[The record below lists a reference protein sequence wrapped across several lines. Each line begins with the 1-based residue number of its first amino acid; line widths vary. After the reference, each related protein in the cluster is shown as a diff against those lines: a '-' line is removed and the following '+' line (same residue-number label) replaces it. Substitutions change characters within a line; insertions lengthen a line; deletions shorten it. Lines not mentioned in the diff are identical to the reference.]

1 MQQRELFEKVKRG
14 EATQAERDQ
23 LLEWIDSCDSEVDE
37 YISEYF
43 TQGLDQNI
51 IWDDEPVLEKLRE
64 RIADEDPSKVIS
76 INRKHWTDEV
86 QAYEA
91 KSRRMHN
98 YGTYWRV
105 ASLVLILTSII
116 TYFSIPKSEQASE
129 VRIVYNTKTTEN
141 GQKMSFY
148 LPDGSKVVL
157 NANSSLVFPN
167 NFSAERRDVSLSGE
181 AYFEV
186 VEDVNRPFVVESG
199 GYATRVLGT
208 SFVVKRNYV
217 LNDLEVALRTGK
229 VQVTGNGASEV
240 LVPGEKV
247 NIDLDNSIIAKSTF
261 DDMEYFGWTKGILY
275 FQEVSFDEVV
285 DRLERWYGV
294 FITVENMPS
303 TNKKYSGHFEN
314 ENLENVLEGLSFI
327 NKFDYSINN
336 KKVMIQF
343 E

>member
-14 EATQAERDQ
+14 EATQVERDQ

-86 QAYEA
+86 QEYEA

-148 LPDGSKVVL
+148 LPD
-157 NANSSLVFPN
+157 
-167 NFSAERRDVSLSGE
+167 
-181 AYFEV
+181 
-186 VEDVNRPFVVESG
+186 
-199 GYATRVLGT
+199 
-208 SFVVKRNYV
+208 
-217 LNDLEVALRTGK
+217 
-229 VQVTGNGASEV
+229 
-240 LVPGEKV
+240 
-247 NIDLDNSIIAKSTF
+247 
-261 DDMEYFGWTKGILY
+261 
-275 FQEVSFDEVV
+275 
-285 DRLERWYGV
+285 
-294 FITVENMPS
+294 
-303 TNKKYSGHFEN
+303 
-314 ENLENVLEGLSFI
+314 
-327 NKFDYSINN
+327 
-336 KKVMIQF
+336 
-343 E
+343 